1 MNKEYIPKKVV
12 LAYSGGLDTS
22 VITSWIKE
30 RYNCEIIAVTA
41 NVGQND
47 DFEKIKNKALNSGA
61 SKYYVADLVDDLV
74 ENYFIPTMQAGAKYE
89 RKYLLGTAIARPII
103 AKALLDIAHKE
114 NCDAIVH
121 GCTGKGNDQ
130 IRFEQTIKHFDPNMH
145 VIAPWRLWDIKSRE
159 DALEYAEA
167 RNIPLPITRE
177 TNYSKDLNIIHLS
190 HEGMEL
196 EHPETEPNYE
206 KILELV
212 NTLEN
217 APDKAEYVEIEF
229 EKGFPIKLNGKS
241 MSASEILKELN
252 TIGGKHAIGIEDIVE
267 NRLVGMKSR
276 GVYENPGAKI
286 LYDAHEILESITL
299 DKSTMHYKELISV
312 KFAELVYNGE
322 WFSTLRESLSA
333 FVTTTQ
339 KHVTGVVKLK
349 LYKGNTVSAGV
360 TSKYSLYNEEV
371 ATFGEG
377 GIYDHKDATGYVRVH
392 TLSTKVQAI
401 MNKKNNITE

>member
-22 VITSWIKE
+22 VITSWLKE
-30 RYNCEIIAVTA
+30 TYNCEIIAVTA

-47 DFEKIKNKALNSGA
+47 DFEKIKEKALNSGA
-61 SKYYVADLVDDLV
+61 SKYYVVDLVDDLV
-74 ENYFIPTMQAGAKYE
+74 DNYFIPTMQAGAKYE
-89 RKYLLGTAIARPII
+89 RKYLLGTSIARPII

-130 IRFEQTIKHFDPNMH
+130 IRFEQTIRYFDPYIH
-145 VIAPWRLWDIKSRE
+145 VIAPWRMWDIRSRE

-167 RNIPLPITRE
+167 RNIPLPVTRE

-196 EHPETEPNYE
+196 EKPETEPNYN

-212 NTLEN
+212 STLEN
-217 APDKAEYVEIEF
+217 AQNTPEYIELGF
-229 EKGFPIKLNGKS
+229 EKGIPVKLNGKK
-241 MSASEILKELN
+241 MSATEILKELN
-252 TIGGKHAIGIEDIVE
+252 IIGGKHSIGVADIVE

-299 DKSTMHYKELISV
+299 DKQTMHYKELISIE
-312 KFAELVYNGE
+312 FANLVYNGD
-322 WFSTLRESLSA
+322 WFTTLRKALSS
-333 FVTTTQ
+333 FITTTQ
-339 KHVTGVVKLK
+339 ENVTGDVKLK
-349 LYKGNTVSAGV
+349 LYKGNVISAGV
-360 TSKYSLYNEEV
+360 KSQFSLHNEEV

-377 GIYDHKDATGYVRVH
+377 RNV
-392 TLSTKVQAI
+392 
-401 MNKKNNITE
+401 

>member
-89 RKYLLGTAIARPII
+89 RKYLLGTSIARPII

-130 IRFEQTIKHFDPNMH
+130 IRFEQTIRYFDPYIH
-145 VIAPWRLWDIKSRE
+145 VIAPWRMWDIRSRE
-159 DALEYAEA
+159 DALEYAEK
-167 RNIPLPITRE
+167 RNIPLPVTRE

-196 EHPETEPNYE
+196 EKPETEPNYD

-212 NTLEN
+212 STLEN
-217 APDKAEYVEIEF
+217 AQNTPEYIELGF
-229 EKGFPIKLNGKS
+229 EKGIPVKLNGKK
-241 MSASEILKELN
+241 MPTTEILKKLN
-252 TIGGKHAIGIEDIVE
+252 IIGGKHGIGVADIVE

-299 DKSTMHYKELISV
+299 DKQTMHYKELISV
-312 KFAELVYNGE
+312 EFANLVYNGD
-322 WFSTLRESLSA
+322 WFTTLRKALSS
-333 FVTTTQ
+333 FITTTQ
-339 KHVTGVVKLK
+339 ENVTGDVKLK
-349 LYKGNTVSAGV
+349 LYKGNVISAGV
-360 TSKYSLYNEEV
+360 KSQFSLHNEEV

-377 GIYDHKDATGYVRVH
+377 RNV
-392 TLSTKVQAI
+392 
-401 MNKKNNITE
+401 

>member
-22 VITSWIKE
+22 VITSWLKE
-30 RYNCEIIAVTA
+30 TYNCEIIAVTA

-47 DFEKIKNKALNSGA
+47 DFEKIKEKALNSGA
-61 SKYYVADLVDDLV
+61 SKYYVVDLVDDLV
-74 ENYFIPTMQAGAKYE
+74 DNYFIPTMQAGAKYE
-89 RKYLLGTAIARPII
+89 RKYLLGTSIARPII

-130 IRFEQTIKHFDPNMH
+130 IRFEQTIRYFDPYIH
-145 VIAPWRLWDIKSRE
+145 VIAPWRMWDIRSRE
-159 DALEYAEA
+159 DALCYAEK
-167 RNIPLPITRE
+167 RNIPLPVTRE

-196 EHPETEPNYE
+196 EKPETEPNYD

-212 NTLEN
+212 STLEN
-217 APDKAEYVEIEF
+217 AQNTPEYIELGF
-229 EKGFPIKLNGKS
+229 EKGIPIKLNGKK
-241 MSASEILKELN
+241 MSATEILKELN
-252 TIGGKHAIGIEDIVE
+252 IIGGKHGIGVADIVE

-299 DKSTMHYKELISV
+299 DKQTMHYKELISIE
-312 KFAELVYNGE
+312 FANLVYNGD
-322 WFSTLRESLSA
+322 WFTTLRKALSS
-333 FVTTTQ
+333 FITTTQ
-339 KHVTGVVKLK
+339 ENVTGDVKLK
-349 LYKGNTVSAGV
+349 LYKGNVISAGV
-360 TSKYSLYNEEV
+360 KSQFSLHNEEV

-377 GIYDHKDATGYVRVH
+377 RNV
-392 TLSTKVQAI
+392 
-401 MNKKNNITE
+401 

>member
-22 VITSWIKE
+22 VITSWLKE
-30 RYNCEIIAVTA
+30 TYNCEIIAVTA

-47 DFEKIKNKALNSGA
+47 DFEKIKEKALNSGA
-61 SKYYVADLVDDLV
+61 SKYYVVDLVDDLV
-74 ENYFIPTMQAGAKYE
+74 DNYFIPTMQAGAKYE
-89 RKYLLGTAIARPII
+89 RKYLLGTSIARPII

-121 GCTGKGNDQ
+121 ECTGKGNDQ
-130 IRFEQTIKHFDPNMH
+130 IRFEQTIRYFDPYIH
-145 VIAPWRLWDIKSRE
+145 VIAPWRMWDIRSRE
-159 DALEYAEA
+159 DALCYAEK
-167 RNIPLPITRE
+167 RNIPLPVTRE

-196 EHPETEPNYE
+196 EKPETEPNYN

-212 NTLEN
+212 STLEN
-217 APDKAEYVEIEF
+217 AQNTPEYIELRF
-229 EKGFPIKLNGKS
+229 EKGIPVKLNGKK
-241 MSASEILKELN
+241 MSATKILKELN
-252 TIGGKHAIGIEDIVE
+252 IIGGKHGIGVADIVE

-299 DKSTMHYKELISV
+299 DKQTMHYKELISV
-312 KFAELVYNGE
+312 EFANLVYNGD
-322 WFSTLRESLSA
+322 WFTTLRKALSS
-333 FVTTTQ
+333 FITTTQ
-339 KHVTGVVKLK
+339 ENVTGDVKLK
-349 LYKGNTVSAGV
+349 LYKGNVISAGV
-360 TSKYSLYNEEV
+360 KSQFSLHNEEV

-377 GIYDHKDATGYVRVH
+377 RNV
-392 TLSTKVQAI
+392 
-401 MNKKNNITE
+401 

>member
-22 VITSWIKE
+22 VITSWLKE
-30 RYNCEIIAVTA
+30 TYNCEIIAVTA

-47 DFEKIKNKALNSGA
+47 DFEKIKEKALNSGA
-61 SKYYVADLVDDLV
+61 SKYYVVDLVDDLV
-74 ENYFIPTMQAGAKYE
+74 DNYFIPTMQAGAKYE

-130 IRFEQTIKHFDPNMH
+130 IRFEQTIRYFDPYIH
-145 VIAPWRLWDIKSRE
+145 VIAPWRMWDIRSRE
-159 DALEYAEA
+159 DALCYAEK
-167 RNIPLPITRE
+167 RNIPLPVTRE

-196 EHPETEPNYE
+196 EKPETEPNYN

-212 NTLEN
+212 STLEN
-217 APDKAEYVEIEF
+217 AQNTPEYIELGF
-229 EKGFPIKLNGKS
+229 EKGIPVKLNGKK
-241 MSASEILKELN
+241 MSATEILKELN
-252 TIGGKHAIGIEDIVE
+252 IIGGKHGIGVADIVE

-299 DKSTMHYKELISV
+299 DKQTMHYKELISV
-312 KFAELVYNGE
+312 EFANLVYNGD
-322 WFSTLRESLSA
+322 WFTTLRKALSS
-333 FVTTTQ
+333 FITTTQ
-339 KHVTGVVKLK
+339 ENVTGDVKLK
-349 LYKGNTVSAGV
+349 LYKGNVISAGV
-360 TSKYSLYNEEV
+360 KSQFSLHNEEV

-377 GIYDHKDATGYVRVH
+377 RNV
-392 TLSTKVQAI
+392 
-401 MNKKNNITE
+401 